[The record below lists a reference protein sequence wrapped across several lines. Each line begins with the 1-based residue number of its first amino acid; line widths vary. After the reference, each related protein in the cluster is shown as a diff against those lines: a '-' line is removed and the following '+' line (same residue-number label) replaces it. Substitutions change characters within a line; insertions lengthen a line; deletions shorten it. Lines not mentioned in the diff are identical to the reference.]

1 MIESATA
8 AERAA
13 KLHAESIVIDACAPI
28 LRDHKYD
35 QYWIDGGATCAL
47 ATVALA
53 EDTPLST
60 MDTIATFLR
69 RARQHPGTRLAL
81 TADDIVQAK
90 ADGVLAIVLM
100 FQNSS
105 SLGRNVDYV
114 ELFYRLGVRS
124 MNLAYNQNEAAA
136 DGCMEL
142 RDAGLST
149 FGERVVA
156 EMNRVGMLLDLSHTG
171 YRSSMDAMAHSTS
184 PVAFTHSNAARVFDH
199 PRNLR
204 DDQIDACVR
213 TGGVIGVNGHPVF
226 VKEGTAA
233 PSVDDLLKHL
243 VYLVERAGIDHV
255 GLGLDFS
262 QPPGDQMTEA
272 RYRWLQEEKVWLPG
286 TLPPPPWT
294 YPIRDASL
302 LGRLT
307 EGMVRL
313 GFSDDDIRKIL
324 GENFLRLFRAVW
336 TPVGT
341 ADASRRLGA

>member
-1 MIESATA
+1 MIESSAV

-28 LRDHKYD
+28 LRDHTFAS
-35 QYWIDGGATCAL
+35 YWIDGGATCAL

-53 EDTPLST
+53 EDSPLST
-60 MDTIATFLR
+60 MDTIAAFFR
-69 RARQHPGTRLAL
+69 RARQHPGARFVT
-81 TADDIVQAK
+81 TADEIVQAK
-90 ADGVLAIVLM
+90 RDGVLAIVLM

-105 SLGRNVDYV
+105 PLGRNLDYV

-136 DGCMEL
+136 DGCMEP
-142 RDAGLST
+142 RDAGLSK
-149 FGERVVA
+149 FGRRVVA

-171 YRSSMDAMAHSTS
+171 YRSSMDAMAVATA

-204 DDQIDACVR
+204 DDQIDACVA
-213 TGGVIGVNGHPVF
+213 TGGVIGMNGHPVF

-233 PSVDDLLKHL
+233 PSVDDLLRHL
-243 VYLVERAGIDHV
+243 SYLIERAGIDHV

-272 RYRWLQEEKVWLPG
+272 RYRWLQAEEVWLPG

-302 LGRLT
+302 LGTIT
-307 EGMVRL
+307 EGLVRL
-313 GFSDDDIRKIL
+313 GLSDDDIRKIL
-324 GENFLRLFRAVW
+324 GGNFLDLFRRVW
-336 TPVGT
+336 KP
-341 ADASRRLGA
+341 LGGAA